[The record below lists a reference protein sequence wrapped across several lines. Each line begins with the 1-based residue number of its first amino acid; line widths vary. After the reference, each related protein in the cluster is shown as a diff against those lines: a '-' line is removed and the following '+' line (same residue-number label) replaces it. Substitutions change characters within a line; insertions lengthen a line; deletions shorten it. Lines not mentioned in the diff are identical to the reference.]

1 MEAWERQTVE
11 VRVELGERQMSPP
24 LLELFGRLEAA
35 VGRMLEQQADWRTAS
50 IPLRQVEPERNLSR
64 SAPRRH
70 SQNHQGFVSYAGLF
84 RIGGFR

>member
-1 MEAWERQTVE
+1 MEGWERQTVE
-11 VRVELGERQMSPP
+11 VRVELGERQISPP

-35 VGRMLEQQADWRTAS
+35 VGRMLEQQADWRNAS
-50 IPLRQVEPERNLSR
+50 NPLRQVEPERNLSR

-70 SQNHQGFVSYAGLF
+70 SQNHQDFVSYTGLF

>member
-11 VRVELGERQMSPP
+11 VRMELGERQMSPP
-24 LLELFGRLEAA
+24 LLELLGRLEAA
-35 VGRMLEQQADWRTAS
+35 VGGMLEQQADWRTAS

-70 SQNHQGFVSYAGLF
+70 S
-84 RIGGFR
+84 